1 MIKCQLQVEGIH
13 MKKLISA
20 IFIFLSFFL
29 NSGAVFAAVSIP
41 SAMKQAMQNEVNG
54 MPSLFN
60 LIVSMVIVIGMIYLT
75 GFVYTKLSRYN
86 QSKLGRRDRD
96 FFEANKFQV
105 LSSMPL
111 GQNKNLYAVEINGKV
126 LVVGVTAQNI
136 SLLKEF
142 DDESVDTKSIKAN
155 DFIDDFNEDE
165 EIEETAGKKGN
176 YSTSPTAESSLSD
189 ISSLFEKY
197 KD

>member
-1 MIKCQLQVEGIH
+1 